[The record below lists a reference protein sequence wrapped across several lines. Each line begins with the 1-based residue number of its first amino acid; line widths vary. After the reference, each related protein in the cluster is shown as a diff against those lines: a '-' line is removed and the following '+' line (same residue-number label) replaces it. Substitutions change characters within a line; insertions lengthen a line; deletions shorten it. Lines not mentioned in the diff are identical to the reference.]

1 MSTAP
6 KFETA
11 KARAEELNAW
21 AAADC
26 PGATYEDLL
35 AISGDNSPAAACS
48 EAATR
53 ISKLVAL
60 LADGRPIKE
69 SLDTEG
75 FAGDRLPVYVAA
87 FGGSKGTRIHDL
99 LEAN

>member
-1 MSTAP
+1 MSTTP

-35 AISGDNSPAAACS
+35 AINGDHSPGAAFS
-48 EAATR
+48 AAMTR
-53 ISKLVAL
+53 IANLVAL
-60 LADGRPIKE
+60 LADGQPIKA

-75 FAGDRLPVYVAA
+75 FTGDRLPVYVAA
-87 FGGSKGTRIHDL
+87 LGATKGQRVHDL
-99 LEAN
+99 LES